1 MTSKTTFGTT
11 SSMKRILTI
20 IGARPQ
26 IIKAAAISRTI
37 RAHFPTLLEE
47 HILHTG
53 QHYDD
58 AMSQVFFDEL
68 GVPKPHINLGV
79 GSGSHGWQ
87 TARMLEGI
95 EQTLQNG
102 SYDAVLVYGDTNST
116 LAGALAASKLH
127 VPVFHVEAGL
137 RSFNMAMPEEQNRI
151 VADHLAT
158 RLYAPTQTA
167 VNNLIHEGLDSRT
180 LLSGDIMLDNAL
192 HYLPQALQGGILQR
206 YSLTEGQYALA
217 TLHRDFNTD
226 NPTRLQAILQA
237 LGQIAHTGGTPV
249 VLPLHP
255 RTAARLKDQH
265 FTLSD
270 GILQLPPVSY
280 LDMLALEHS
289 AKIVLTDSGGVQK
302 EAYFVQRPCI
312 ILRPETEWEEIVQE
326 EAAVLTDADPQR
338 IVQAYNTFLSKTI
351 CRRPLFGDGQASQH
365 IITDI
370 IEHI

>member
-1 MTSKTTFGTT
+1 
-11 SSMKRILTI
+11 MKKILTI

-26 IIKAAAISRTI
+26 IIKAAAISRAIHT
-37 RAHFPTLLEE
+37 HYPTLLEE

-53 QHYDD
+53 QHYDA

-95 EQTLQNG
+95 EQTLQSG

-167 VNNLIHEGLDSRT
+167 VNNLIHEGLDSHT
-180 LLSGDIMLDNAL
+180 LLSGDIMLDNTL

-206 YSLTEGQYALA
+206 YNLTVGHYALA

-226 NPTRLQAILQA
+226 NTTRLQAILQA
-237 LGQIAHTGGTPV
+237 LGQIAHTSGSPV

-255 RTAARLKDQH
+255 RTASRLKDQH
-265 FTLSD
+265 LALPD

-280 LDMLALEHS
+280 LDMLALEHG
-289 AKIVLTDSGGVQK
+289 ARIVLTDSGGVQK
-302 EAYFVQRPCI
+302 EAYFVQRPCL
-312 ILRPETEWEEIVQE
+312 ILRPETEWKEIVDE
-326 EAAVLTDADPQR
+326 GAAILTDADPQR
-338 IVQAYNTFLSKTI
+338 ILEAYDILLGQTVT
-351 CRRPLFGDGQASQH
+351 RHALFGDGDASSH
-365 IITDI
+365 IINDI
-370 IEHI
+370 LKHIR